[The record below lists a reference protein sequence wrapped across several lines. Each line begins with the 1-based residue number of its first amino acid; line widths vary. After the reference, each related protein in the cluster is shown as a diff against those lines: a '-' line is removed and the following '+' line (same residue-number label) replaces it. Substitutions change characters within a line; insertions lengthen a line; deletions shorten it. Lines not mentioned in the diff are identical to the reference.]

1 MKQLN
6 NYIQEKL
13 HIGQYKPT
21 GDIMEKDPNFIVNY
35 CKDKAKEKGLEVKF
49 RNRKMPQGD
58 FCFFIYDK
66 SKQTRYLVGYDGDW
80 DKDNEDFKKC
90 ANQTLKYI
98 ENYK

>member
-58 FCFFIYDK
+58 FCSLYMINLNKLD
-66 SKQTRYLVGYDGDW
+66 
-80 DKDNEDFKKC
+80 
-90 ANQTLKYI
+90 I
-98 ENYK
+98 